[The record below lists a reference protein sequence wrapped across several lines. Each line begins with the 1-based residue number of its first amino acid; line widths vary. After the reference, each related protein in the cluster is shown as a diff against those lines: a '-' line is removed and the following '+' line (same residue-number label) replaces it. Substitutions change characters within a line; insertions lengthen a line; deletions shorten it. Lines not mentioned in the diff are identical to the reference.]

1 MLSTLS
7 WKQVNPITPSSL
19 VALEFASLVEGALLA
34 TWAQEL
40 HGDLASQ
47 REANV
52 EQLARFYFAWKH
64 KVLGSPSSMSYQLFN
79 KDLMI
84 SVISSTVASRATR
97 PVISVVQPST

>member
-19 VALEFASLVEGALLA
+19 VALEFVSLVGRALLA

-40 HGDLASQ
+40 HGNLDFQ
-47 REANV
+47 RESNV
-52 EQLARFYFAWKH
+52 EQLARFYSAWKH
-64 KVLGSPSSMSYQLFN
+64 KVLGSPMSYRMFN
-79 KDLMI
+79 KDLMA

-97 PVISVVQPST
+97 PVISVV